1 MYILELCLLSVDCLC
16 INNSQNIPIKVML
29 PYFKKKKLGLKEVT
43 ASIYHITESGI
54 SSTSSLVEKILPKGR
69 GEF

>member
-1 MYILELCLLSVDCLC
+1 M
-16 INNSQNIPIKVML
+16 Q
-29 PYFKKKKLGLKEVT
+29 PYFKKEKLGLKEVT

-54 SSTSSLVEKILPKGR
+54 LSTRRLMEEILPKGR